1 MDGSGRSAPLGLLE
15 AYRARA
21 ASLQL
26 GVNRVLE
33 RRDRLVHRAAR
44 LQARS
49 DEVEAMR
56 QALER
61 EVRQDAEEALQRLRS
76 EEQLKLMALKRD
88 ADEVARDLTAVNAF
102 VEEAKRV
109 STSAAAGQGE
119 AVLAFLGKH
128 AALEEEA
135 ERLAARPMRQG
146 VPVEAADLGSAIA
159 RAAGDA
165 AAASSADEAA
175 ALRRLLGVKDV
186 CIEHLLNERRQLRRQ
201 LGLAPEGDDDEEGAG
216 AGGEGE
222 GVSGGGGDGAGGGA
236 GAGLSDE
243 ATAILEKLL
252 QLDW

>member
-119 AVLAFLGKH
+119 AVLAFLGW
-128 AALEEEA
+128 
-135 ERLAARPMRQG
+135 
-146 VPVEAADLGSAIA
+146 PVH
-159 RAAGDA
+159 
-165 AAASSADEAA
+165 
-175 ALRRLLGVKDV
+175 LR
-186 CIEHLLNERRQLRRQ
+186 
-201 LGLAPEGDDDEEGAG
+201 
-216 AGGEGE
+216 
-222 GVSGGGGDGAGGGA
+222 
-236 GAGLSDE
+236 
-243 ATAILEKLL
+243 
-252 QLDW
+252 